1 LIRHLSD
8 LVLIGELAEL
18 DAKRLSHALATTFQQ
33 RARRPLPEGLAATT
47 VFQGKTVCGV
57 GSRSRNRRRPIC

>member
-18 DAKRLSHALATTFQQ
+18 DAKRLSYALATTFQQ
-33 RARRPLPEGLAATT
+33 GPPAAPRGLAATT

-57 GSRSRNRRRPIC
+57 GSRSRNLRRPIC